1 MHRWGITPRLL
12 FLAPLLLLVGAVAF
26 ACGEEDPT
34 QAPEVIRE
42 TVVVTQ
48 APEVMEVT
56 RIVTETDVM
65 EKEVTRVVTETE
77 IMEKEVT
84 VVVTETDVMEKVVTA
99 TPKPARSHI
108 TMVFGEEP
116 TLLGAW
122 GSAEV
127 AGDNLTGP
135 GCRIIPVHA
144 ACQDLTTDVLTYIDS
159 TTFEVVPLSGV
170 QSWEQ
175 VADDR
180 WRFNLTPGVK
190 FHNGEDWNAAAAKQG
205 IDIQGSEDIG
215 QASHSYTGDV
225 VGEVVDDLTVD
236 AVCGGPC
243 PIFPRSAFLI
253 GFQAPEWWESA
264 SAAEKS
270 SVTVG
275 FGPYVQTEYRRSR
288 DIRFEKY
295 DDYVPNPM
303 APNDA
308 NAPTIDEITIEW
320 RSESLV
326 RASMV
331 GVGEADWTINLNLEH
346 QDSVDEFKTG
356 GAAETFVNVYDT
368 IWHPEL
374 SKRDVRLAL
383 AHATDCDLIVDQF
396 YGGLFQC
403 QGTYAPPGTLG
414 TTDRTM
420 AQYEYDPAKA
430 RELLASAGYDSDNE
444 IVINVFEG
452 RYPANVEVAEAQ
464 AGMLQKVGVNARAVV
479 LETAR
484 WLDVAR
490 TGCGRAWRE
499 HKGDAGPG
507 DTYCLDVPPGP
518 PCFCQPHSYQ
528 LNPSLETL
536 DFARALGRMDCG
548 SSSAKFCDPVNIQPL
563 LDPARE
569 ARLDSS
575 PSRQELMQYLVDFA
589 YDEAIIYTYFDA
601 LVFYGSSA
609 NLDWEPRFD
618 RRMRPNNW
626 TLN

>member
-1 MHRWGITPRLL
+1 MHRWVMAPRLL

-26 ACGEEDPT
+26 ACGGEEEPT
-34 QAPEVIRE
+34 AMVVEQTVVVPQ
-42 TVVVTQ
+42 TVVVT
-48 APEVMEVT
+48 P
-56 RIVTETDVM
+56 
-65 EKEVTRVVTETE
+65 
-77 IMEKEVT
+77 
-84 VVVTETDVMEKVVTA
+84 TA
-99 TPKPARSHI
+99 EPARSHI

-116 TLLGAW
+116 TLLGVW

-159 TTFEVVPLSGV
+159 KTFEVVPLSGT

-175 VADDR
+175 IDDNR
-180 WRFNLTPGVK
+180 WRFYLTPGVK
-190 FHNGEDWNAAAAKQG
+190 FHNGEEWNAAAAKQG
-205 IDIQGSEDIG
+205 IDIMSDPNIG
-215 QASHSYTGDV
+215 QSSHSYTGTAT
-225 VGEVVDDLTVD
+225 GEVVNDMTVD
-236 AVCGGPC
+236 AVCEVAC
-243 PIFPRSAFLI
+243 PIFARSAFLI
-253 GFQAPEWWESA
+253 GFQAPEWWNSESTT
-264 SAAEKS
+264 
-270 SVTVG
+270 TVERSERTIG

-288 DIRFEKY
+288 HIKFEKY
-295 DDYVPNPM
+295 GDYVPNAS

-331 GVGEADWTINLNLEH
+331 EVGEADWTINLNLEH
-346 QDSVDEFKTG
+346 KDSVPVFKTG

-374 SKRDVRLAL
+374 SKKDVRLAL
-383 AHATDCDLIVDQF
+383 AHATDCDLIVEQF
-396 YGGLFQC
+396 YEGLFQC

-464 AGMLQKVGVNARAVV
+464 AGMLKEVGVNSRAVV

-484 WLDVAR
+484 WLDVGR

-536 DFARALGRMDCG
+536 DFARALGRMDCNNSG
-548 SSSAKFCDPVNIQPL
+548 AKFCDPENVQPL
-563 LDPARE
+563 LDPAR
-569 ARLDSS
+569 AAKLDGS
-575 PSRQELMQYLVDFA
+575 PSRQELMQNLVDIA

-609 NLDWEPRFD
+609 DLNWETRFD

>member
-1 MHRWGITPRLL
+1 MHRWGIAPRLL
-12 FLAPLLLLVGAVAF
+12 LLAPLLLLIGAIAY
-26 ACGEEDPT
+26 ACGGE
-34 QAPEVIRE
+34 PETIVE
-42 TVVVTQ
+42 TVVVPQTV
-48 APEVMEVT
+48 EVV
-56 RIVTETDVM
+56 
-65 EKEVTRVVTETE
+65 
-77 IMEKEVT
+77 
-84 VVVTETDVMEKVVTA
+84 A
-99 TPKPARSHI
+99 TPTPEPAKSHI

-116 TLLGAW
+116 TLLGVW

-144 ACQDLTTDVLTYIDS
+144 ACQDLVTDVLTYIDS
-159 TTFEVVPLSGV
+159 TNFEVVPLSGV

-175 VADDR
+175 IADDR
-180 WRFNLTPGVK
+180 WRFYLTPGVK
-190 FHNGEDWNAAAAKQG
+190 FHNGEPWNAAAAKQG
-205 IDIQGSEDIG
+205 IDIEGSEDIG
-215 QASHSYTGDV
+215 QSSHSYTGDV
-225 VGEVVDDLTVD
+225 TGEVVNDLTVD

-243 PIFPRSAFLI
+243 PIFPRSAFLV
-253 GFQAPEWWESA
+253 GFQAPAWWNSA
-264 SAAEKS
+264 SSSERAE
-270 SVTVG
+270 VTIG

-288 DIRFEKY
+288 HIKFEKY
-295 DDYVPNPM
+295 DDYVPNAM

-308 NAPTIDEITIEW
+308 QAPTIDEITIEW

-346 QDSVDEFKTG
+346 QDSVPEFKTG

-383 AHATDCDLIVDQF
+383 AHATNCDLIVEQF
-396 YGGLFQC
+396 YDGLFTC

-414 TTDRTM
+414 TTDRTI
-420 AQYEYDPAKA
+420 AQYEYNPDLA
-430 RELLASAGYDSDNE
+430 RELLASAGYDSENE

-464 AGMLQKVGVNARAVV
+464 AGMWRDVGVNAKAVV

-499 HKGDAGPG
+499 HKGDDPG

-518 PCFCQPHSYQ
+518 PCFCSPQSYQ

-548 SSSAKFCDPVNIQPL
+548 NSSAKFCDPENVQDL
-563 LDPARE
+563 LDPARA
-569 ARLDSS
+569 ARLDGT
-575 PSRQELMQYLVDFA
+575 PGRQELMENLVDIA

>member
-1 MHRWGITPRLL
+1 MVVEQTVVVP
-12 FLAPLLLLVGAVAF
+12 
-26 ACGEEDPT
+26 
-34 QAPEVIRE
+34 Q
-42 TVVVTQ
+42 TVVVT
-48 APEVMEVT
+48 P
-56 RIVTETDVM
+56 
-65 EKEVTRVVTETE
+65 
-77 IMEKEVT
+77 
-84 VVVTETDVMEKVVTA
+84 TA
-99 TPKPARSHI
+99 EPARSHI
-108 TMVFGEEP
+108 TMVFGDVP
-116 TLLGAW
+116 TLLGVW
-122 GSAEV
+122 GSDAV
-127 AGDNLTGP
+127 AGDTLSGP
-135 GCRIIPVHA
+135 GCTISPVHA
-144 ACQDLTTDVLTYIDS
+144 ACQDLATDVLTYLDS
-159 TTFEVVPLSGV
+159 ETFEVVPLSGTE
-170 QSWEQ
+170 SWEQ

-205 IDIQGSEDIG
+205 IDIEGSEDIG
-215 QASHSYTGDV
+215 QSSHSYTGTIT
-225 VGEVVDDLTVD
+225 GEVVDDLTVD
-236 AVCGGPC
+236 VVCEISC
-243 PIFPRSAFLI
+243 PILPRSAFLI
-253 GFQAPEWWESA
+253 GFQAPGWWNSESTTPL
-264 SAAEKS
+264 ER
-270 SVTVG
+270 TQITIG
-275 FGPYVQTEYRRSR
+275 FGPYKQTEYRRSR
-288 DIRFEKY
+288 HIKFEKY
-295 DDYVPNPM
+295 EDYIPNEM

-308 NAPTIDEITIEW
+308 QAPTIDEITIEW

-331 GVGEADWTINLNLEH
+331 GVGEADWAMNLNLEH
-346 QDSVDEFKTG
+346 KNSVPVFKTG

-383 AHATDCDLIVDQF
+383 AHATNCDLIVEQF
-396 YGGLFQC
+396 YEGLFTC

-414 TTDRTM
+414 ITPRTL

-430 RELLASAGYDSDNE
+430 RDLLAAANYDPANE
-444 IVINVFEG
+444 ITINVFQG
-452 RYPANVEVAEAQ
+452 RYPNNVELSEAQ
-464 AGMLQKVGVNARAVV
+464 AGMWEEVGVSANVVV
-479 LETAR
+479 LETGR

-490 TGCGRAWRE
+490 TGCGRAFRE
-499 HKGDAGPG
+499 HKGEDPG

-518 PCFCQPHSYQ
+518 PCFCQPNSFQ

-569 ARLDSS
+569 ARLDGS

-589 YDEAIIYTYFDA
+589 YDQAIIYTYFDA

>member
-1 MHRWGITPRLL
+1 MHRWGISPRLL
-12 FLAPLLLLVGAVAF
+12 LLAPLLLLIGAVAF
-26 ACGEEDPT
+26 ACGEEEAPT
-34 QAPEVIRE
+34 AEVRE
-42 TVVVTQ
+42 V
-48 APEVMEVT
+48 EVT
-56 RIVTETDVM
+56 RIVTEPGEVM
-65 EKEVTRVVTETE
+65 EVTRVVTEPGE
-77 IMEKEVT
+77 VMEVT
-84 VVVTETDVMEKVVTA
+84 RVVTEPGEVMEVTRVVTESVEVVATPTA
-99 TPKPARSHI
+99 TPERSHI

-116 TLLGAW
+116 TLLGVW

-144 ACQDLTTDVLTYIDS
+144 VCQDLTTDVLTYIDS

-190 FHNGEDWNAAAAKQG
+190 FHNGEPWNAAAAAQA
-205 IDIQGSEDIG
+205 IDIMGSEDIG
-215 QASHSYTGDV
+215 QAAHSYTGDTT
-225 VGEVVDDLTVD
+225 GEVVDDLTVD
-236 AVCGGPC
+236 VVCGNAC
-243 PIFPRSAFLI
+243 PIYPRSAFLV
-253 GFQAPEWWESA
+253 GFQAPGWYADASA
-264 SAAEKS
+264 SERGS
-270 SVTVG
+270 MTVG

-288 DIRFEKY
+288 HVKLEKY
-295 DDYVPNPM
+295 EDYVPNPM

-308 NAPTIDEITIEW
+308 QAPTIDEITVEW

-331 GVGEADWTINLNLEH
+331 GVGEAEWTINLNLEH

-356 GAAETFVNVYDT
+356 GAAETFVLVHDT
-368 IWHPEL
+368 IWHPEM

-383 AHATDCDLIVDQF
+383 AHATDCDLLVEQF
-396 YGGLFQC
+396 YEGLFTC

-414 TTDRTM
+414 VTDRTF
-420 AQYEYDPAKA
+420 AQYEFDQDKA
-430 RELLASAGYDSDNE
+430 RELLAAANYDPANE

-464 AGMLQKVGVNARAVV
+464 AGMWQAVGINARATV

-499 HKGDAGPG
+499 HKGDDPG

-518 PCFCQPHSYQ
+518 PCFCQPNTYQ

-548 SSSAKFCDPVNIQPL
+548 NAAAKFCDPVNVQPL
-563 LDPARE
+563 LNPARS
-569 ARLDSS
+569 ARLDDS
-575 PSRQELMQYLVDFA
+575 PSRQELMENLVGIA

-609 NLDWEPRFD
+609 NLDWETRFD

>member
-1 MHRWGITPRLL
+1 MHRWGIAPRLL
-12 FLAPLLLLVGAVAF
+12 FLAPLLLLIGAVAY
-26 ACGEEDPT
+26 ACGGEAEP
-34 QAPEVIRE
+34 AEPEVV

-48 APEVMEVT
+48 APEV
-56 RIVTETDVM
+56 
-65 EKEVTRVVTETE
+65 VV
-77 IMEKEVT
+77 
-84 VVVTETDVMEKVVTA
+84 A
-99 TPKPARSHI
+99 TPTPEPAKSSI

-116 TLLGAW
+116 TLLGVW

-144 ACQDLTTDVLTYIDS
+144 ACQDLVTDVLTYIDS

-175 VADDR
+175 IADDR
-180 WRFNLTPGVK
+180 WRFNLTPDVK
-190 FHNGEDWNAAAAKQG
+190 FHNGEPWNAAAAKQG
-205 IDIQGSEDIG
+205 IDIEGDENIG
-215 QASHSYTGDV
+215 QSSHSYTGDIT
-225 VGEVVDDLTVD
+225 GEVVDDLTVD
-236 AVCGGPC
+236 VVCGTAC
-243 PIFPRSAFLI
+243 PILPRSAFLV
-253 GFQAPEWWESA
+253 GFQAPAWWNSA
-264 SAAEKS
+264 TSAERS
-270 SVTVG
+270 EVTIG

-288 DIRFEKY
+288 HIKFEKY
-295 DDYVPNPM
+295 EDYVPNPM

-346 QDSVDEFKTG
+346 QDSVPVFKTG

-368 IWHPEL
+368 VWHPEL
-374 SKRDVRLAL
+374 SKQDVRLAL
-383 AHATDCDLIVDQF
+383 AHATDCDLIVEQF
-396 YGGLFQC
+396 YEGLFTC

-414 TTDRTM
+414 TTDRTI
-420 AQYEYDPAKA
+420 AQYEYDPELA
-430 RELLASAGYDSDNE
+430 RELLDSANYDTENE

-464 AGMLQKVGVNARAVV
+464 AGMWRDVGVNARAVV

-499 HKGDAGPG
+499 HKGEDPG

-518 PCFCQPHSYQ
+518 PCFCSPQSYQ

-548 SSSAKFCDPVNIQPL
+548 NSSAKFCDPVNVQPL
-563 LDPARE
+563 LDPARA
-569 ARLDSS
+569 ARLDGS
-575 PSRQELMQYLVDFA
+575 PSRQELMQNLVDIA
-589 YDEAIIYTYFDA
+589 YDQAIIYTYFDA

>member
-1 MHRWGITPRLL
+1 MRRWGIAPRFLL
-12 FLAPLLLLVGAVAF
+12 LAPLLLLIGAVAF
-26 ACGEEDPT
+26 ACGEEEPT
-34 QAPEVIRE
+34 AAPVVEEV
-42 TVVVTQ
+42 
-48 APEVMEVT
+48 EVT
-56 RIVTETDVM
+56 RIVTE
-65 EKEVTRVVTETE
+65 EGETV
-77 IMEKEVT
+77 IQT
-84 VVVTETDVMEKVVTA
+84 VVVTQPAMVEEVVVTA
-99 TPKPARSHI
+99 TPEPAKSHI

-116 TLLGAW
+116 TLLGVW

-170 QSWEQ
+170 QSWQ
-175 VADDR
+175 QIDDNR
-180 WRFNLTPGVK
+180 WRFNLTPGVS
-190 FHNGEDWNAAAAKQG
+190 FHNGEPWNAAAAKQG
-205 IDIQGSEDIG
+205 IDIEGSEDIG
-215 QASHSYTGDV
+215 QASHSYTGDIT
-225 VGEVVDDLTVD
+225 GEVVDDLTVD
-236 AVCGGPC
+236 VVCGTAC
-243 PIFPRSAFLI
+243 PILPRSAFLV
-253 GFQAPEWWESA
+253 GFQAPAWWNSA
-264 SAAEKS
+264 SSSDRA

-288 DIRFEKY
+288 HINFEKY
-295 DDYVPNPM
+295 DNYVPNPM

-346 QDSVDEFKTG
+346 QDSVPVFKTG

-383 AHATDCDLIVDQF
+383 AHATDCDLIVEQF
-396 YGGLFQC
+396 YDGLFEC

-420 AQYEYDPAKA
+420 AQYAFDPAMA
-430 RELLASAGYDSDNE
+430 RELLASGGYDTENE

-464 AGMLQKVGVNARAVV
+464 AGMWRDVGVNARAVV

-507 DTYCLDVPPGP
+507 ETYCLDVPPGP
-518 PCFCQPHSYQ
+518 PCFCSPQSYQ

-548 SSSAKFCDPVNIQPL
+548 NSSAKFCDPENVQHL
-563 LDPARE
+563 LDPARA
-569 ARLDSS
+569 ARLDGS
-575 PSRQELMQYLVDFA
+575 PSRQELMENLVDIA

-626 TLN
+626 TIN

>member
-1 MHRWGITPRLL
+1 MHRWGIAPRLL
-12 FLAPLLLLVGAVAF
+12 LLAPLLLLIGAVAI
-26 ACGEEDPT
+26 ACGGEDAT
-34 QAPEVIRE
+34 PETIIE
-42 TVVVTQ
+42 TVVVPQTV
-48 APEVMEVT
+48 EVV
-56 RIVTETDVM
+56 
-65 EKEVTRVVTETE
+65 
-77 IMEKEVT
+77 
-84 VVVTETDVMEKVVTA
+84 A
-99 TPKPARSHI
+99 TPTPEPAKSNI

-116 TLLGAW
+116 TLLGVW

-144 ACQDLTTDVLTYIDS
+144 ACQDLVTDVLTYIDS

-175 VADDR
+175 IADDR
-180 WRFNLTPGVK
+180 WRFYLTPGVK

-205 IDIQGSEDIG
+205 IDIEGSEDIG
-215 QASHSYTGDV
+215 QSSHSYTGDV
-225 VGEVVDDLTVD
+225 TGEVVDDLTVD

-243 PIFPRSAFLI
+243 PIFPRSAFLV
-253 GFQAPEWWESA
+253 GFQAPAWWNSA
-264 SAAEKS
+264 SNSERAEK
-270 SVTVG
+270 TIG

-288 DIRFEKY
+288 HIKFEKY
-295 DDYVPNPM
+295 EDYIPNSM

-308 NAPTIDEITIEW
+308 QAPTIDEITIEW

-346 QDSVDEFKTG
+346 QDSVPEFKTG

-383 AHATDCDLIVDQF
+383 AHATDCDLIVEQF
-396 YGGLFQC
+396 YDGLFTC

-414 TTDRTM
+414 TTDRTI
-420 AQYEYDPAKA
+420 AQYEYDPDLA
-430 RELLASAGYDSDNE
+430 RELLASAGYDTENE

-464 AGMLQKVGVNARAVV
+464 AGMWRDVGVNAKATV

-499 HKGDAGPG
+499 HKGDDPG
-507 DTYCLDVPPGP
+507 DSYCLDVPPGP
-518 PCFCQPHSYQ
+518 PCFCSPQSYQ

-548 SSSAKFCDPVNIQPL
+548 NSSAKFCDPENVQPL

-569 ARLDSS
+569 ARLDAT
-575 PSRQELMQYLVDFA
+575 PGRQELMQQLVDIA

-609 NLDWEPRFD
+609 
-618 RRMRPNNW
+618 RPPDASQ
-626 TLN
+626 